1 MDMMAGAWIWM
12 LIWIAAL
19 LVMVWLLV
27 AGGRSTPQESPL
39 DILRSRYAAGDIS
52 EEEFRHARDI
62 LGTGES
68 R

>member
-1 MDMMAGAWIWM
+1 MHMTVGTWIWM
-12 LIWIAAL
+12 VIWIAAL

-27 AGGRSTPQESPL
+27 AGGRGAAPEAPL
-39 DILRSRYAAGDIS
+39 DVLRRRFAAGDIS

-62 LGTGES
+62 LGTGEP